1 MKRTPLKPGGPI
13 KRKSSALTGML
24 SVQSHQ
30 RLAVAEPKPPRGPRM
45 RKCSVC
51 KTAFSPITPW
61 AKACKP
67 ECAIALVER
76 VNAKQKAK
84 QKAKQQRQER
94 AETKAKLAEYET
106 IPQLKARLQTV
117 FNLSCR
123 LRDELAGYPC
133 ICCGK
138 WPKGDASLT
147 GGQWDACHWKG
158 RGAHDHLRFNE
169 DNVHRGLKDC
179 NKYGHTDYRGGLV
192 KRIGL
197 DRVLALEADHAVVK
211 WTREWLLE
219 KIKHYHQRVRE
230 LRKELKE

>member
-1 MKRTPLKPGGPI
+1 MSLVRKTPLIRTAFK
-13 KRKSSALTGML
+13 
-24 SVQSHQ
+24 
-30 RLAVAEPKPPRGPRM
+30 AEPKPAKGPKLKACRVCKSKFEPRTPLAVA
-45 RKCSVC
+45 CSVVC
-51 KTAFSPITPW
+51 AVEHGRKVTA
-61 AKACKP
+61 
-67 ECAIALVER
+67 L
-76 VNAKQKAK
+76 

-106 IPQLKARLQTV
+106 IPQLKARLQAV
-117 FNLSCR
+117 FNLYCR

-158 RGAHDHLRFNE
+158 RGTHDHLRFNE

-192 KRIGL
+192 KRIGI

-219 KIKHYHQRVRE
+219 RISHYQRRVRE
-230 LRKELKE
+230 MKKEL

>member
-1 MKRTPLKPGGPI
+1 MRKSEL
-13 KRKSSALTGML
+13 KRKSPMSRTGIL
-24 SVQSHQ
+24 GLQSHA
-30 RLAVAEPKPPRGPRM
+30 RLAAGEPKPPTGKPRM
-45 RKCSVC
+45 KRCAICREK
-51 KTAFSPITPW
+51 FQPITPW
-61 AKACKP
+61 AKACGP
-67 ECAIALVER
+67 QCAEAFVER

-84 QKAKQQRQER
+84 AQRQER

-106 IPQLKARLQTV
+106 IPEMKARLQTV
-117 FNLSCR
+117 FNLFCR

-138 WPKGDASLT
+138 WPKGDESLR

-179 NKYGHTDYRGGLV
+179 NKYGHTDYRGGLI
-192 KRIGL
+192 KRIGI

-219 KIKHYHQRVRE
+219 KIAYYQRRVRE
-230 LRKELKE
+230 LRKEIKNVNGMD

>member
-1 MKRTPLKPGGPI
+1 MSLTRKTPLIRTAFK
-13 KRKSSALTGML
+13 A
-24 SVQSHQ
+24 
-30 RLAVAEPKPPRGPRM
+30 AEPKPPKGPRR
-45 RKCSVC
+45 RKCAVC
-51 KTAFSPITPW
+51 KEQFELRSMTHKVCGPDCSVVHAGKV
-61 AKACKP
+61 A
-67 ECAIALVER
+67 AL
-76 VNAKQKAK
+76 

-106 IPQLKARLQTV
+106 IPQLKARLQAV
-117 FNLSCR
+117 FNLFCR

-138 WPKGDASLT
+138 WPKGDASLR

-192 KRIGL
+192 NRIGI

-211 WTREWLLE
+211 WTHEWLRE
-219 KIKHYHQRVRE
+219 RITHYQRRVRE
-230 LRKELKE
+230 MKKEL